1 MSVRLERDYSQETQN
16 VKIAMKKSLLK
27 EFNKGDER
35 IVYLENGDEFQIQ
48 IFNDQDTEIG
58 AKIYVNGE
66 QIGNSYLVINPGER
80 VWLDRYLD
88 KAKKFKFATYE
99 VNGNNEQVKKAIA
112 KNGLVKVELFRKKQ
126 NRFDDWQPLVS
137 YPTYY
142 PYCPLQTNIPE
153 YAPRIYYTETYGMKN
168 EPYAT
173 STTACELDT
182 NIVATAFSQATPINC
197 SLRGEYTAASAMLD
211 LGSCTSS
218 FTNTTAGDIQ
228 SNKIETGRIKEGGH
242 SDQEFD
248 YVSMSFE
255 YWPFTTEE
263 IHILPKSTKPVS
275 SHDLQKVYCPNCG
288 RRLKTKFNF
297 CPFCGE
303 KLD

>member
-27 EFNKGDER
+27 EFHKGGER
-35 IVYLENGDEFQIQ
+35 VVYLENGDEFQIQ

-99 VNGNNEQVKKAIA
+99 VNSNNDKVKKAIA
-112 KNGLVKVELFRKKQ
+112 KNGLVKVELFKKKQ
-126 NRFDDWQPLVS
+126 NTFDGWQPLVTYPS
-137 YPTYY
+137 Y
-142 PYCPLQTNIPE
+142 PLQTNIPE
-153 YAPRIYYTETYGMKN
+153 YAPRIYYTETYGMRN
-168 EPYAT
+168 EPYAK
-173 STTACELDT
+173 SATAFELDT
-182 NIVATAFSQATPINC
+182 NIVSTAFSQVTPINC
-197 SLRGEYTAASAMLD
+197 SLSGEYTAASAMLD
-211 LGSCTSS
+211 LGSSQSS
-218 FTNTTAGDIQ
+218 FTNTTAGDIK
-228 SNKIETGRIKEGGH
+228 SNKTETGRIKEGGH

-255 YWPFTTEE
+255 YWAFTTEE

-303 KLD
+303 ELD

>member
-27 EFNKGDER
+27 EFHKGDER

-88 KAKKFKFATYE
+88 KATKFKFATYE
-99 VNGNNEQVKKAIA
+99 VNGNNEKVKKAIA
-112 KNGLVKVELFRKKQ
+112 KNGLVKVELFKKKQ
-126 NRFDDWQPLVS
+126 NTFDGWQPLVS

-168 EPYAT
+168 EPYAI

-182 NIVATAFSQATPINC
+182 NIVSTCFSQTTPINC
-197 SLRGEYTAASAMLD
+197 SLSGEYTAASAMLD
-211 LGSCTSS
+211 LGSSGSS
-218 FTNTTAGDIQ
+218 FTNTTAGDIK

-275 SHDLQKVYCPNCG
+275 SHDLQKVYCQNCG